1 MTEKFRH
8 DSKLPPT
15 ANKAR
20 FQQNDYSKETRNYDT
35 YGGDSDNEDF
45 DRYKDAHR

>member
-1 MTEKFRH
+1 MKEKFKH

-20 FQQNDYSKETRNYDT
+20 FQKNDYAKDNGNYDT
-35 YGGDSDNEDF
+35 YG
-45 DRYKDAHR
+45 